1 VADAPRSYR
10 GKTHRVTETPSRA
23 RTGIVSP
30 VGSDVLPVIDWSLEN
45 VRPVVTVAVVI
56 DDDKYLSL
64 NADVVGD
71 NLRRQ
76 VFHLLKFSRCP
87 FVVAKKAVSER
98 SLVLVLGN
106 LAVFTAVREK
116 AGRLGPM
123 DLISLTDS
131 KSAAVLR

>member
-1 VADAPRSYR
+1 
-10 GKTHRVTETPSRA
+10 
-23 RTGIVSP
+23 VS
-30 VGSDVLPVIDWSLEN
+30 SDVLPGVIDGSIEN
-45 VRPVVTVAVVI
+45 VRPVVIVII

-131 KSAAVLR
+131 KSAAVLS

>member
-1 VADAPRSYR
+1 MAQRRPRSYR
-10 GKTHRVTETPSRA
+10 GKTHRVTEIPSRA

-30 VGSDVLPVIDWSLEN
+30 VSSDVLPGVIDGSIEN
-45 VRPVVTVAVVI
+45 VRPVVTVII

-71 NLRRQ
+71 GLRRQ
-76 VFHLLKFSRCP
+76 VPQVLKIGRCP
-87 FVVAKKAVSER
+87 FVVAKKAVRER
-98 SLVLVLGN
+98 SLVLVLSN